1 MELLHRT
8 RRAIRDVCTIICL
21 FTSLTAGA
29 QGIPFLRNFTAED
42 YHANKL
48 NYDVETDENGNV
60 FVANFEGLMYY
71 DHANWRILHTPG
83 ISRVTVTVR
92 TSDNTIWVGGYN
104 YFGKIKKKENG
115 EIYLKRI
122 GKTDLFHGE
131 VNEIFERDGKV
142 RFIAN
147 NGNIYQ
153 VESEDEVSVWK
164 TIDSHALKIGVL
176 DVVDIDA
183 VERGDAANI
192 VRDDIVME
200 EPLDNG
206 LTAVIKKGKGVIIRN
221 DKGKDL
227 YTISDANGLC
237 SNDVVYMAYDQ
248 RGQLWGATAKGVFAI
263 QIPSPLSRFTT
274 YEGLMGSVYSI
285 ENFNGKIYAGT
296 DDGLFYQEGMR
307 FVKVTGVNHTCQE
320 LRHYGKDLLA
330 ATADG
335 IFLVSASGGAKR
347 LTNTTSVSLLV
358 DGNEFYSGELDGV
371 YLYNANGQSRR
382 KMCNLESV
390 TKILKDDQGTIWLQ
404 SIYGLIWNKKAT
416 DQNFALYKSGN
427 TTETMSTIVLADGK
441 VEVISAETTNPF
453 PYPLYSTV
461 DSKGIT
467 WLTNSEGKAVYRWK
481 NGKRLDDLD
490 LLLFPIH
497 DMAVRAIYTQQDEI
511 WLGNENGLVIINT
524 KVKDVTTQTKPKL
537 LIHSVTLHSDSIL
550 WGGFGEMPEMLAELD
565 HDENE
570 LHFTFSLD
578 QTPIEG
584 HTFYRSRLNN
594 GSWSAWSTNTSA
606 NFTNLAHGIYT
617 FSVQARDVTNRLTDI
632 TSILFVI
639 KTPFYLR
646 WYMNLVYVLL
656 LLIFVYLLFRLRLR
670 KLGKDKERLE
680 RLVQERTAEVVRLEK
695 MATVGKLTQGLIDRI
710 LNPLNYINNFAKLSE
725 GLVKDVKANVEDEKE
740 HMNEDN
746 YEDTLDVLDMLSGN
760 LQKVSEHGQSTS
772 RTLKAMEEMLKDRS
786 GGIVPMN
793 LATVIHQDKQMLLEY
808 YKNEISQYNI
818 KTVFEYPETIQIN
831 GNGEQLS
838 KTIMCLL
845 GNSVYAIVKK
855 AQKKSFTP
863 ELSLRATMNDNSVK
877 IIIGDNGIGI
887 EETIINKIFDPFF
900 TTKTTGEASGV
911 GLYLSREIIQNHG
924 GDISVKSVKDEY
936 SEFIIIIPIKKA

>member
-131 VNEIFERDGKV
+131 VNEVFERDGKV

-390 TKILKDDQGTIWLQ
+390 TKILKDDQGTI
-404 SIYGLIWNKKAT
+404 
-416 DQNFALYKSGN
+416 
-427 TTETMSTIVLADGK
+427 
-441 VEVISAETTNPF
+441 
-453 PYPLYSTV
+453 
-461 DSKGIT
+461 
-467 WLTNSEGKAVYRWK
+467 
-481 NGKRLDDLD
+481 
-490 LLLFPIH
+490 
-497 DMAVRAIYTQQDEI
+497 
-511 WLGNENGLVIINT
+511 
-524 KVKDVTTQTKPKL
+524 
-537 LIHSVTLHSDSIL
+537 
-550 WGGFGEMPEMLAELD
+550 
-565 HDENE
+565 
-570 LHFTFSLD
+570 
-578 QTPIEG
+578 
-584 HTFYRSRLNN
+584 
-594 GSWSAWSTNTSA
+594 
-606 NFTNLAHGIYT
+606 
-617 FSVQARDVTNRLTDI
+617 
-632 TSILFVI
+632 
-639 KTPFYLR
+639 
-646 WYMNLVYVLL
+646 
-656 LLIFVYLLFRLRLR
+656 
-670 KLGKDKERLE
+670 
-680 RLVQERTAEVVRLEK
+680 
-695 MATVGKLTQGLIDRI
+695 
-710 LNPLNYINNFAKLSE
+710 
-725 GLVKDVKANVEDEKE
+725 
-740 HMNEDN
+740 
-746 YEDTLDVLDMLSGN
+746 
-760 LQKVSEHGQSTS
+760 
-772 RTLKAMEEMLKDRS
+772 
-786 GGIVPMN
+786 
-793 LATVIHQDKQMLLEY
+793 
-808 YKNEISQYNI
+808 
-818 KTVFEYPETIQIN
+818 
-831 GNGEQLS
+831 
-838 KTIMCLL
+838 
-845 GNSVYAIVKK
+845 
-855 AQKKSFTP
+855 
-863 ELSLRATMNDNSVK
+863 
-877 IIIGDNGIGI
+877 
-887 EETIINKIFDPFF
+887 
-900 TTKTTGEASGV
+900 
-911 GLYLSREIIQNHG
+911 
-924 GDISVKSVKDEY
+924 
-936 SEFIIIIPIKKA
+936 